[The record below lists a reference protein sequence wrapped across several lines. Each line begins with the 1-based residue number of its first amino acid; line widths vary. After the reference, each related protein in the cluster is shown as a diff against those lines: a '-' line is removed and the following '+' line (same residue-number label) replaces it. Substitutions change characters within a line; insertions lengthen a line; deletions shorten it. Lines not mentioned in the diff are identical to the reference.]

1 MKRILLISTL
11 LCAVVSFG
19 QAFEAVNFTGA
30 ANANGWT
37 THSGATPG
45 QLLAITTPSNS
56 GNSLSFP
63 LLENSVGNR
72 LQLTAGNSEDIN
84 KPVLNVTGSGYYSF
98 LMNVPTTVGLHANA
112 GAGDYF
118 IGFGGTSGA
127 VVTILAGRVFVKA
140 GLTPNTFVLGLVNQS
155 GTGTASTFLPTE
167 YPVGTTVF
175 VVVKVNATTTPIT
188 ASMWVNPIPGTI
200 ETPANLSNN
209 SGTNLLANFASVF
222 IRQGGT
228 AGAGTGNVEIDEIRA
243 GATWYQVTPCNT
255 PTMYYADLDGDTY
268 GNPNAPVNSCLP
280 LPGLVLN
287 NQDCNDTVA
296 AINPT
301 LVWYQ
306 DVDMDGFGNVSVTT
320 QGCTA
325 PAGFVAN
332 STDCDDNDSTAN
344 GFTTFYQDVDMDGFG
359 NAGAP
364 LLNCGQPVGYVSD
377 STDCDDSDSTSYP
390 GATEVCDGVD
400 NNCDNSIDEGLNQT
414 LYYEDADLDG
424 FGSTASILTC
434 EVLGAG
440 FSLDSTD
447 CDDSD
452 STIHPGANEILN
464 NAIDENCDGVDNYA
478 GLNEA
483 QFVSFNLVPNPAH
496 NSFQISTQ
504 LTTAFVLEVMD
515 LKGTLLFTS
524 NNVANGT
531 LISTSNWATGNY
543 IVKASTLSGSQFAR
557 LVVE

>member
-11 LCAVVSFG
+11 LSAVVSFG
-19 QAFEAVNFTGA
+19 QAFEAVNFTGF

-37 THSGATPG
+37 THSGTAG
-45 QLLAITTPSNS
+45 QIQALTTPSTS
-56 GNSLSFP
+56 GNSLGFP

-72 LQLTAGNSEDIN
+72 FGLVSGNTEDVN
-84 KPVLNVTGSGYYSF
+84 KPVVGITGVGYFSYLLNVT
-98 LMNVPTTVGLHANA
+98 NTTGLTATA
-112 GAGDYF
+112 AIGDYH
-118 IGFGGTSGA
+118 IGFGGAAGATVTS
-127 VVTILAGRVFVKA
+127 LASRVYIKA
-140 GLTPNTFVLGLVNQS
+140 GSAANTFKIAICNQS
-155 GTGTASTFLPTE
+155 GGAITPTFEAGEHPCGT
-167 YPVGTTVF
+167 PVF
-175 VVVKVNATTTPIT
+175 IVVKLDATTTPNIT
-188 ASMWVNPIPGTI
+188 ASLWVNPIPGTL
-200 ETPANLSNN
+200 EPVANLTHNL
-209 SGTNLLANFASVF
+209 GTNGLANFAS
-222 IRQGGT
+222 IWLRQGT
-228 AGAGTGNVEIDEIRA
+228 NTGNLEIDEIRA

-255 PTMYYADLDGDTY
+255 PTMYYADVDGDTY

-287 NQDCNDTVA
+287 NLDCNDNNA
-296 AINPT
+296 AVNPN

-306 DVDMDGFGNVSVTT
+306 DVDMDGFGNVSVTQT
-320 QGCTA
+320 GCTA
-325 PAGFVAN
+325 PAGYVAN

-344 GFTTFYQDVDMDGFG
+344 AFTTYYQDADMDGFG
-359 NAGAP
+359 NVGAP
-364 LLNCGQPVGYVSD
+364 LSNCGLPAGYVTD

-390 GATEVCDGVD
+390 GAIEVCDGVD

-483 QFVSFNLVPNPAH
+483 QWVSFNLVPNPAH

-531 LISTSNWATGNY
+531 FISTSNWATGNY

>member
-1 MKRILLISTL
+1 MKRILLITSL

-37 THSGATPG
+37 THSGTAG
-45 QLLAITTPSNS
+45 QIQALTTPSTS
-56 GNSLSFP
+56 GNSLGFP

-72 LQLTAGNSEDIN
+72 FGLVSGNTEDVN
-84 KPVLNVTGSGYYSF
+84 KPVVGITGVGYFSYLLNVT
-98 LMNVPTTVGLHANA
+98 NTTGLTATA
-112 GAGDYF
+112 AIGDYH
-118 IGFGGTSGA
+118 IGFGGAAGATVTS
-127 VVTILAGRVFVKA
+127 LASRVYIKA
-140 GLTPNTFVLGLVNQS
+140 GSAANTFKIAVCNQS
-155 GTGTASTFLPTE
+155 GGAITPTYE
-167 YPVGTTVF
+167 AGEHPCGVPVF
-175 VVVKVNATTTPIT
+175 IVVKLDATTMPNIT
-188 ASMWVNPIPGTI
+188 ASLWVNPIPGTI
-200 ETPANLSNN
+200 EPVANLTHNL
-209 SGTNLLANFASVF
+209 GTNGLANFAS
-222 IRQGGT
+222 IWLRQGT
-228 AGAGTGNVEIDEIRA
+228 NTGNLEVDEIRA

-255 PTMYYADLDGDTY
+255 PTMYYADMDGDTY
-268 GNPNAPVNSCLP
+268 GNPSMPVNSCLP

-287 NQDCNDTVA
+287 NLDCNDTVA

-306 DVDMDGFGNVSVTT
+306 DVDMDGFGNISVTQT
-320 QGCTA
+320 GCTA
-325 PAGFVAN
+325 PVGYVAN
-332 STDCDDNDSTAN
+332 STDCDDNDATAYA
-344 GFTTFYQDVDMDGFG
+344 FTTFYQDADMDGFG
-359 NAGAP
+359 NVGAP
-364 LLNCGQPVGYVSD
+364 LLSCGQPVGYVTD
-377 STDCDDSDSTSYP
+377 SLDCDDSDSTVYP
-390 GATEVCDGVD
+390 GAMEVCDGVD

-414 LYYEDADLDG
+414 LYFEDADLDG
-424 FGSTASILTC
+424 FGSNLSILTC

-496 NSFQISTQ
+496 NAFQISTQ
-504 LTTAFVLEVMD
+504 LTTEFVLQVMD
-515 LKGTLLFTS
+515 MKGAILFTS

-531 LISTSNWATGNY
+531 LVSTSNWAPGNY

>member
-11 LCAVVSFG
+11 LSAVVSFG
-19 QAFEAVNFTGA
+19 QAFEAVNFTGF

-37 THSGATPG
+37 THSGTAG
-45 QLLAITTPSNS
+45 QIQALTTPSTS
-56 GNSLSFP
+56 GNSLGFP

-72 LQLTAGNSEDIN
+72 FGLVSGNTEDVN
-84 KPVLNVTGSGYYSF
+84 KPVVGITGVGYFSYLLNVT
-98 LMNVPTTVGLHANA
+98 NTTGLTATA
-112 GAGDYF
+112 AIGDYH
-118 IGFGGTSGA
+118 IGFGGAAGATVTS
-127 VVTILAGRVFVKA
+127 LASRVYIKA
-140 GLTPNTFVLGLVNQS
+140 GSAANTFKIAICNQS
-155 GTGTASTFLPTE
+155 GGAITPTFEAGEHPCGT
-167 YPVGTTVF
+167 PVF
-175 VVVKVNATTTPIT
+175 IVVKLDATTMPNIT
-188 ASMWVNPIPGTI
+188 ASLWVNPIPGTL
-200 ETPANLSNN
+200 EPVANLTHNL
-209 SGTNLLANFASVF
+209 GTNGLANFAS
-222 IRQGGT
+222 IWLRQGT
-228 AGAGTGNVEIDEIRA
+228 NTGNLEIDEIRA

-255 PTMYYADLDGDTY
+255 PTMYYADVDGDTY
-268 GNPNAPVNSCLP
+268 GNPNASVNSCLP

-287 NQDCNDTVA
+287 NLDCNDNNA
-296 AINPT
+296 AVNPN

-306 DVDMDGFGNVSVTT
+306 DVDMDGFGNVSVTQT
-320 QGCTA
+320 GCTA

-344 GFTTFYQDVDMDGFG
+344 AFTTYYQDADMDGFG
-359 NAGAP
+359 NVGAP
-364 LLNCGQPVGYVSD
+364 LSNCGLPAGYVTD

-390 GATEVCDGVD
+390 GAIEVCDGVD

-483 QFVSFNLVPNPAH
+483 QWVSFNLVPNPAH

>member
-11 LCAVVSFG
+11 LSAVVSFG

-37 THSGATPG
+37 THSGTAG
-45 QLLAITTPSNS
+45 QIQALTTPSTS
-56 GNSLSFP
+56 GNSLGFP

-72 LQLTAGNSEDIN
+72 FGLVSGNTEDVN
-84 KPVLNVTGSGYYSF
+84 KPVVGITGVGYFSYLLNVT
-98 LMNVPTTVGLHANA
+98 NTTGLTATA
-112 GAGDYF
+112 AIGDYH
-118 IGFGGTSGA
+118 IGFGGAAGATVTS
-127 VVTILAGRVFVKA
+127 LASRVYIKA
-140 GLTPNTFVLGLVNQS
+140 GSAANTFKIAICNQS
-155 GTGTASTFLPTE
+155 GGAVTPTFEAGEHPCGT
-167 YPVGTTVF
+167 PVF
-175 VVVKVNATTTPIT
+175 IVVKLDATTMPNIT
-188 ASMWVNPIPGTI
+188 ASLWVNPIPGTL
-200 ETPANLSNN
+200 EPVANLTHNL
-209 SGTNLLANFASVF
+209 GTNGLANFAS
-222 IRQGGT
+222 IWLRQGT
-228 AGAGTGNVEIDEIRA
+228 NTGNLEIDEIRA

-255 PTMYYADLDGDTY
+255 PTMYYADVDGDTY

-287 NQDCNDTVA
+287 NLDCNDNNA
-296 AINPT
+296 AVNPN

-306 DVDMDGFGNVSVTT
+306 DVDMDGFGNVSVTQT
-320 QGCTA
+320 GCTA
-325 PAGFVAN
+325 PAGYVAN

-344 GFTTFYQDVDMDGFG
+344 AFTTYYQDADMDGFG
-359 NAGAP
+359 NVGAP
-364 LLNCGQPVGYVSD
+364 LSNCGLPAGYVTD

>member
-11 LCAVVSFG
+11 LSAVVSFG
-19 QAFEAVNFTGA
+19 QAFEAVNFTGF

-37 THSGATPG
+37 THSGTAG
-45 QLLAITTPSNS
+45 QIQALTTPSTS
-56 GNSLSFP
+56 GNSLGFP

-72 LQLTAGNSEDIN
+72 FGLVSGNTEDVN
-84 KPVLNVTGSGYYSF
+84 KPVVGITGVGYFSYLLNVT
-98 LMNVPTTVGLHANA
+98 NTTGLTATA
-112 GAGDYF
+112 AIGDYH
-118 IGFGGTSGA
+118 IGFGGAAGATVTS
-127 VVTILAGRVFVKA
+127 LASRVYIKA
-140 GLTPNTFVLGLVNQS
+140 GSAANTFKIAICNQS
-155 GTGTASTFLPTE
+155 GGAITPTFEAGEHPCGT
-167 YPVGTTVF
+167 PVF
-175 VVVKVNATTTPIT
+175 IVVKLDATTMPNIT
-188 ASMWVNPIPGTI
+188 ASLWVNPIPGTL
-200 ETPANLSNN
+200 EPVANLTHNL
-209 SGTNLLANFASVF
+209 GTNGLANFAS
-222 IRQGGT
+222 IWLRQGT
-228 AGAGTGNVEIDEIRA
+228 NTGNLEIDEIRA

-255 PTMYYADLDGDTY
+255 PTMYYADVDGDTY

-287 NQDCNDTVA
+287 NLDCNDNNA
-296 AINPT
+296 AVNPN

-306 DVDMDGFGNVSVTT
+306 DVDMDGFGNVSVTQT
-320 QGCTA
+320 GCTA
-325 PAGFVAN
+325 PAGYVAN

-344 GFTTFYQDVDMDGFG
+344 AFTTYYQDADMDGFG
-359 NAGAP
+359 NVGAP
-364 LLNCGQPVGYVSD
+364 LSNCGLPAGYVTD

-390 GATEVCDGVD
+390 GAIEVCDGVD

-483 QFVSFNLVPNPAH
+483 QWVSFNLVPNPAH

-531 LISTSNWATGNY
+531 FISTSNWATGNY

>member
-11 LCAVVSFG
+11 LSAVVSFG
-19 QAFEAVNFTGA
+19 QAFEAVNFTGF

-37 THSGATPG
+37 THSGTAG
-45 QLLAITTPSNS
+45 QIQALTTPSTS
-56 GNSLSFP
+56 GNSLGFP

-72 LQLTAGNSEDIN
+72 FGLVSGNTEDVN
-84 KPVLNVTGSGYYSF
+84 KPVVGITGVGYFSYLLNVT
-98 LMNVPTTVGLHANA
+98 NTTGLTATA
-112 GAGDYF
+112 AIGDYH
-118 IGFGGTSGA
+118 IGFGGAAGATVTS
-127 VVTILAGRVFVKA
+127 LSSRVYIKA
-140 GLTPNTFVLGLVNQS
+140 GSAANTFKIAICNQS
-155 GTGTASTFLPTE
+155 GGAITPTFEAGEHPCGT
-167 YPVGTTVF
+167 PVF
-175 VVVKVNATTTPIT
+175 IVVKLDATTMPNIT
-188 ASMWVNPIPGTI
+188 ASLWVNPIPGTL
-200 ETPANLSNN
+200 EPVANLTHNL
-209 SGTNLLANFASVF
+209 GTNGLANFAS
-222 IRQGGT
+222 IWLRQGT
-228 AGAGTGNVEIDEIRA
+228 NTGNLEIDEIRA

-255 PTMYYADLDGDTY
+255 PTMYYADVDGDTY

-287 NQDCNDTVA
+287 NLDCNDNNA
-296 AINPT
+296 AVNPN

-306 DVDMDGFGNVSVTT
+306 DVDMDGFGNVSVTQT
-320 QGCTA
+320 GCTA
-325 PAGFVAN
+325 PAGYVAN

-344 GFTTFYQDVDMDGFG
+344 AFTTYYQDADMDGFG
-359 NAGAP
+359 NVGAP
-364 LLNCGQPVGYVSD
+364 LSNCGLPAGYVTD

-390 GATEVCDGVD
+390 GAIEVCDGVD

-483 QFVSFNLVPNPAH
+483 QWVSFNLVPNPAH

-531 LISTSNWATGNY
+531 FISTSNWATGNY

>member
-11 LCAVVSFG
+11 LSAVVSFG
-19 QAFEAVNFTGA
+19 QAFEAVNFTGF

-37 THSGATPG
+37 THSGTAG
-45 QLLAITTPSNS
+45 QIQALTTPSTS
-56 GNSLSFP
+56 GNSLGFP

-72 LQLTAGNSEDIN
+72 FGLVSGNTEDVN
-84 KPVLNVTGSGYYSF
+84 KPVVGITGVGYFSYLLNVT
-98 LMNVPTTVGLHANA
+98 NTTGLTATA
-112 GAGDYF
+112 AIGDYH
-118 IGFGGTSGA
+118 IGFGGAAGATVTS
-127 VVTILAGRVFVKA
+127 LASRVYIKA
-140 GLTPNTFVLGLVNQS
+140 GSAANTFKIAICNQS
-155 GTGTASTFLPTE
+155 GGAITPTFEAGEHPCGT
-167 YPVGTTVF
+167 PVF
-175 VVVKVNATTTPIT
+175 IVVKLDATTTPNIT
-188 ASMWVNPIPGTI
+188 ASLWVNPIPGTL
-200 ETPANLSNN
+200 EPVANLTHNL
-209 SGTNLLANFASVF
+209 GTNGLANFAS
-222 IRQGGT
+222 IWLRQGT
-228 AGAGTGNVEIDEIRA
+228 NTGNLEIDEIRA

-255 PTMYYADLDGDTY
+255 PTMYYADVDGDTY

-287 NQDCNDTVA
+287 NLDCNDNNA
-296 AINPT
+296 AVNPN

-306 DVDMDGFGNVSVTT
+306 DVDMDGFGNVSVTQT
-320 QGCTA
+320 GCTA

-344 GFTTFYQDVDMDGFG
+344 AFTTYYQDADMDGFG
-359 NAGAP
+359 NVGAP
-364 LLNCGQPVGYVSD
+364 LSNCGLPAGYVTD

-390 GATEVCDGVD
+390 GAIEVCDGVD

-483 QFVSFNLVPNPAH
+483 QWVSFNLVPNPAH

>member
-11 LCAVVSFG
+11 LSAVVSFG
-19 QAFEAVNFTGA
+19 QAFEAVNFTGF

-37 THSGATPG
+37 THSGTAG
-45 QLLAITTPSNS
+45 QIQALTTPSTS
-56 GNSLSFP
+56 GNSLGFP

-72 LQLTAGNSEDIN
+72 FGLVSGNTEDVN
-84 KPVLNVTGSGYYSF
+84 KPVVGITGVGYFSYLLNVT
-98 LMNVPTTVGLHANA
+98 NTTGLTATA
-112 GAGDYF
+112 AIGDYH
-118 IGFGGTSGA
+118 IGFGGAAGATVTS
-127 VVTILAGRVFVKA
+127 LASRVYIKA
-140 GLTPNTFVLGLVNQS
+140 GSAANTFKIAICNQS
-155 GTGTASTFLPTE
+155 GGAITPTFEAGEHPCGT
-167 YPVGTTVF
+167 PVF
-175 VVVKVNATTTPIT
+175 IVVKLDATTMPNIT
-188 ASMWVNPIPGTI
+188 ASLWVNPIPGTL
-200 ETPANLSNN
+200 EPVANLTHNL
-209 SGTNLLANFASVF
+209 GTNGLANFAS
-222 IRQGGT
+222 IWLRQGT
-228 AGAGTGNVEIDEIRA
+228 NTGNLEIDEIRA

-255 PTMYYADLDGDTY
+255 PTMYYADVDGDTY

-287 NQDCNDTVA
+287 NLDCNDNNA
-296 AINPT
+296 AVNPN

-306 DVDMDGFGNVSVTT
+306 DVDMDGFGNVSVTQT
-320 QGCTA
+320 GCTA
-325 PAGFVAN
+325 PAGYVAN

-344 GFTTFYQDVDMDGFG
+344 AFTTYYQDADMDGFG
-359 NAGAP
+359 NVGAP
-364 LLNCGQPVGYVSD
+364 LSNCGLPAGYVTD

-390 GATEVCDGVD
+390 GAIEVCDGVD
-400 NNCDNSIDEGLNQT
+400 NNCDNSIDEGLNLT

-424 FGSTASILTC
+424 FGSTASIFTC

-483 QFVSFNLVPNPAH
+483 QWVSFNLVPNPAH

-531 LISTSNWATGNY
+531 FISTSNWATGNY

>member
-37 THSGATPG
+37 THSGTAG
-45 QLLAITTPSNS
+45 QIQALTTPSTS
-56 GNSLSFP
+56 GNSLGFP

-72 LQLTAGNSEDIN
+72 FGLVSGNTEDVN
-84 KPVLNVTGSGYYSF
+84 KPVVGITGVGYFSYLLNVT
-98 LMNVPTTVGLHANA
+98 NTTGLTATA
-112 GAGDYF
+112 AIGDYH
-118 IGFGGTSGA
+118 IGFGGAAGATVTS
-127 VVTILAGRVFVKA
+127 LSSRVYIKA
-140 GLTPNTFVLGLVNQS
+140 GSAANTFKIAICNQS
-155 GTGTASTFLPTE
+155 GGAITPTFEAGEHPCGT
-167 YPVGTTVF
+167 PVF
-175 VVVKVNATTTPIT
+175 IVVKLDATTMPNIT
-188 ASMWVNPIPGTI
+188 ASLWVNPIPGTL
-200 ETPANLSNN
+200 EPVANLTHNL
-209 SGTNLLANFASVF
+209 GTNGLANFAS
-222 IRQGGT
+222 IWLRQGT
-228 AGAGTGNVEIDEIRA
+228 NTGNLEIDEIRA

-255 PTMYYADLDGDTY
+255 PTMYYADVDGDTY

-287 NQDCNDTVA
+287 NLDCNDNNA
-296 AINPT
+296 AVNPN

-306 DVDMDGFGNVSVTT
+306 DVDMDGFGNVSVTQT
-320 QGCTA
+320 GCTA
-325 PAGFVAN
+325 PAGYVAN

-344 GFTTFYQDVDMDGFG
+344 AFTTYYQDADMDGFG
-359 NAGAP
+359 NVGAP
-364 LLNCGQPVGYVSD
+364 LSNCGLPAGYVTD

-483 QFVSFNLVPNPAH
+483 QWVSFNLVPNPAH

>member
-1 MKRILLISTL
+1 MKRILLITSL
-11 LCAVVSFG
+11 LCALVSFG

-37 THSGATPG
+37 THSGTAG
-45 QLLAITTPSNS
+45 QIQALTTPSTS
-56 GNSLSFP
+56 GNSLGFP

-72 LQLTAGNSEDIN
+72 FGLVSGNTEDVN
-84 KPVLNVTGSGYYSF
+84 KPVVGITGVGYFSYLLNVT
-98 LMNVPTTVGLHANA
+98 NTTGLTATA
-112 GAGDYF
+112 AIGDYH
-118 IGFGGTSGA
+118 IGFGGAAGATVTS
-127 VVTILAGRVFVKA
+127 LASRVYIKA
-140 GLTPNTFVLGLVNQS
+140 GSAANTFKIAVCNQS
-155 GTGTASTFLPTE
+155 GGAITPTYE
-167 YPVGTTVF
+167 AGEHPCGIPVF
-175 VVVKVNATTTPIT
+175 IVVKLDATTMPNIT
-188 ASMWVNPIPGTI
+188 ASLWVNPIPGTI
-200 ETPANLSNN
+200 EPVANLTHNL
-209 SGTNLLANFASVF
+209 GTNGLANFAS
-222 IRQGGT
+222 IWLRQGT
-228 AGAGTGNVEIDEIRA
+228 NTGNLEVDEIRA

-255 PTMYYADLDGDTY
+255 PTMYYADMDGDTY
-268 GNPNAPVNSCLP
+268 GNPSMPVNSCLP

-287 NQDCNDTVA
+287 NLDCNDTVA

-306 DVDMDGFGNVSVTT
+306 DVDMDGFGNISVTQT
-320 QGCTA
+320 GCTA
-325 PAGFVAN
+325 PVGYVAN
-332 STDCDDNDSTAN
+332 STDCDDNDSTAYA
-344 GFTTFYQDVDMDGFG
+344 FTTFYQDADMDGFG
-359 NAGAP
+359 NVGAP
-364 LLNCGQPVGYVSD
+364 LLSCGQPVGYVSD

-424 FGSTASILTC
+424 FGSNLSILTC

-504 LTTAFVLEVMD
+504 LTTEFVLQVMD
-515 LKGTLLFTS
+515 MKGAILFTS

-531 LISTSNWATGNY
+531 LVSTSNWAPGNY

>member
-11 LCAVVSFG
+11 LSAVVSFG
-19 QAFEAVNFTGA
+19 QAFEAVNFTGF

-37 THSGATPG
+37 THSGTAG
-45 QLLAITTPSNS
+45 QIQALTTPSTS
-56 GNSLSFP
+56 GNSLGFP

-72 LQLTAGNSEDIN
+72 FGLVSGNTEDVN
-84 KPVLNVTGSGYYSF
+84 KPVVGITGVGYFSYLLNVT
-98 LMNVPTTVGLHANA
+98 NTTGLTATA
-112 GAGDYF
+112 AIGDYH
-118 IGFGGTSGA
+118 IGFGGAAGATVTS
-127 VVTILAGRVFVKA
+127 LASRVYIKA
-140 GLTPNTFVLGLVNQS
+140 GSAANTFKIAICNQS
-155 GTGTASTFLPTE
+155 GGAVTPTFEAGEHPCGT
-167 YPVGTTVF
+167 PVF
-175 VVVKVNATTTPIT
+175 IVVKLDATTMPNIT
-188 ASMWVNPIPGTI
+188 ASLWVNPIPGTL
-200 ETPANLSNN
+200 EPVANLTHNL
-209 SGTNLLANFASVF
+209 GTNGLANFAS
-222 IRQGGT
+222 IWLRQGT
-228 AGAGTGNVEIDEIRA
+228 NTGNLEIDEIRA

-255 PTMYYADLDGDTY
+255 PTMYYADVDGDTY

-287 NQDCNDTVA
+287 NLDCNDNNA
-296 AINPT
+296 AVNPN

-306 DVDMDGFGNVSVTT
+306 DVDMDGFGNVSVTQT
-320 QGCTA
+320 GCTA
-325 PAGFVAN
+325 PAGYVAN

-344 GFTTFYQDVDMDGFG
+344 AFTTYYQDADMDGFG
-359 NAGAP
+359 NVGAP
-364 LLNCGQPVGYVSD
+364 LSNCGLPAGYVTD

>member
-19 QAFEAVNFTGA
+19 QAFEAVNFTGF

-37 THSGATPG
+37 THSGTAG
-45 QLLAITTPSNS
+45 QIQALTTPSTS
-56 GNSLSFP
+56 GNSLGFP

-72 LQLTAGNSEDIN
+72 FGLVSGNTEDVN
-84 KPVLNVTGSGYYSF
+84 KPVVGITGVGYFSYLLNVT
-98 LMNVPTTVGLHANA
+98 NTTGLTATA
-112 GAGDYF
+112 AIGDYH
-118 IGFGGTSGA
+118 IGFGGAAGATVTS
-127 VVTILAGRVFVKA
+127 LASRVYIKA
-140 GLTPNTFVLGLVNQS
+140 GSAANTFKIAICNQS
-155 GTGTASTFLPTE
+155 GGAITPTFEAGEHPCGT
-167 YPVGTTVF
+167 PVF
-175 VVVKVNATTTPIT
+175 IVVKLDATTMPNIT
-188 ASMWVNPIPGTI
+188 ASLWVNPIPGTL
-200 ETPANLSNN
+200 EPVANLTHNL
-209 SGTNLLANFASVF
+209 GTNGLANFAS
-222 IRQGGT
+222 IWLRQGT
-228 AGAGTGNVEIDEIRA
+228 NTGNLEIDEIRA

-255 PTMYYADLDGDTY
+255 PTMYYADVDGDTY

-287 NQDCNDTVA
+287 NLDCNDNNA
-296 AINPT
+296 AVNPN

-306 DVDMDGFGNVSVTT
+306 DVDMDGFGNVSVTQT
-320 QGCTA
+320 GCTA

-344 GFTTFYQDVDMDGFG
+344 AFITYYQDADMDGFG
-359 NAGAP
+359 NVGAP
-364 LLNCGQPVGYVSD
+364 LSNCGLPAGYVTD

>member
-19 QAFEAVNFTGA
+19 QAFEAVNFTGF

-37 THSGATPG
+37 THSGTAG
-45 QLLAITTPSNS
+45 QIQALTTPSTS
-56 GNSLSFP
+56 GNSLGFP

-72 LQLTAGNSEDIN
+72 FGLVSGNTEDVN
-84 KPVLNVTGSGYYSF
+84 KPVVGITGVGYFSYLLNVT
-98 LMNVPTTVGLHANA
+98 NTTGLTATA
-112 GAGDYF
+112 AIGDYH
-118 IGFGGTSGA
+118 IGFGGAAGATVTS
-127 VVTILAGRVFVKA
+127 LASRVYIKA
-140 GLTPNTFVLGLVNQS
+140 GSAANTFKIAICNQS
-155 GTGTASTFLPTE
+155 GGAITPTFEAGEHPCGT
-167 YPVGTTVF
+167 PVF
-175 VVVKVNATTTPIT
+175 IVVKLDATTMPNIT
-188 ASMWVNPIPGTI
+188 ASLWVNPIPGTL
-200 ETPANLSNN
+200 EPVANLTHNL
-209 SGTNLLANFASVF
+209 GTNGLANFAS
-222 IRQGGT
+222 IWLRQGT
-228 AGAGTGNVEIDEIRA
+228 NTGNLEIDEIRA

-255 PTMYYADLDGDTY
+255 PTMYYADVDGDTY

-287 NQDCNDTVA
+287 NLDCNDNNA
-296 AINPT
+296 AVNPN

-306 DVDMDGFGNVSVTT
+306 DVDMDGFGNVSVTQT
-320 QGCTA
+320 GCTA

-344 GFTTFYQDVDMDGFG
+344 AFTTYYQDADMDGFG
-359 NAGAP
+359 NVGAP
-364 LLNCGQPVGYVSD
+364 LSNCGLPAGYVTD

-483 QFVSFNLVPNPAH
+483 QWVSFNLVPNPAH

>member
-1 MKRILLISTL
+1 MKRILLITSL
-11 LCAVVSFG
+11 LCALVSFG

-37 THSGATPG
+37 THSGTAG
-45 QLLAITTPSNS
+45 QIQALTTPSTS
-56 GNSLSFP
+56 GNSLGFP

-72 LQLTAGNSEDIN
+72 FGLVSGNTEDVN
-84 KPVLNVTGSGYYSF
+84 KPVVGITGVGYFSYLLNVT
-98 LMNVPTTVGLHANA
+98 NTTGLTATA
-112 GAGDYF
+112 AIGDYH
-118 IGFGGTSGA
+118 IGFGGAAGATVTS
-127 VVTILAGRVFVKA
+127 LASRVYIKA
-140 GLTPNTFVLGLVNQS
+140 GSAANTFKIAVCNQS
-155 GTGTASTFLPTE
+155 GGAITPTYE
-167 YPVGTTVF
+167 AGEHPCGIPVF
-175 VVVKVNATTTPIT
+175 IVVKLDATTMPNIT
-188 ASMWVNPIPGTI
+188 ASLWVNPIPGTI
-200 ETPANLSNN
+200 EPVANLTHNL
-209 SGTNLLANFASVF
+209 GTNGLANFAS
-222 IRQGGT
+222 IWLRQGT
-228 AGAGTGNVEIDEIRA
+228 NTGNLEVDEIRA

-255 PTMYYADLDGDTY
+255 PTMYYADMDGDTY
-268 GNPNAPVNSCLP
+268 GNPSMPVNSCLP

-287 NQDCNDTVA
+287 NLDCNDTVA

-306 DVDMDGFGNVSVTT
+306 DVDMDGFGNISVTQT
-320 QGCTA
+320 GCTA
-325 PAGFVAN
+325 PVGYVAN
-332 STDCDDNDSTAN
+332 STDCDDNDSTAYA
-344 GFTTFYQDVDMDGFG
+344 FTTFYQDADMDGFG
-359 NAGAP
+359 NVGAP
-364 LLNCGQPVGYVSD
+364 LLSCGQPVGYVSD

-424 FGSTASILTC
+424 FGSNLSILTC

-496 NSFQISTQ
+496 NAFQISTQ
-504 LTTAFVLEVMD
+504 LTTEFVLQVMD
-515 LKGTLLFTS
+515 MKGAILFTS

-531 LISTSNWATGNY
+531 LVSTSNWAPGNY

>member
-37 THSGATPG
+37 THSGTAG
-45 QLLAITTPSNS
+45 QIQALTTPSTS
-56 GNSLSFP
+56 GNSLGFP

-72 LQLTAGNSEDIN
+72 FGLVSGNTEDVN
-84 KPVLNVTGSGYYSF
+84 KPVVGITGVGYFSYLLNVT
-98 LMNVPTTVGLHANA
+98 NTTGLTATA
-112 GAGDYF
+112 AIGDYH
-118 IGFGGTSGA
+118 IGFGGAAGATVTS
-127 VVTILAGRVFVKA
+127 LASRVYIKA
-140 GLTPNTFVLGLVNQS
+140 GSAANTFKIAICNQS
-155 GTGTASTFLPTE
+155 GGAITPTFEAGEHPCGT
-167 YPVGTTVF
+167 PVF
-175 VVVKVNATTTPIT
+175 IVVKLDATTMPNIT
-188 ASMWVNPIPGTI
+188 ASLWVNPIPGTL
-200 ETPANLSNN
+200 EPVANLTHNL
-209 SGTNLLANFASVF
+209 GTNGLANFAS
-222 IRQGGT
+222 IWLRQGT
-228 AGAGTGNVEIDEIRA
+228 NTGNLEIDEIRA

-255 PTMYYADLDGDTY
+255 PTMYYADVDGDTY

-287 NQDCNDTVA
+287 NLDCNDNNA
-296 AINPT
+296 AVNPN

-306 DVDMDGFGNVSVTT
+306 DVDMDGFGNVSVTQT
-320 QGCTA
+320 GCTA
-325 PAGFVAN
+325 PAGYVAN

-344 GFTTFYQDVDMDGFG
+344 AFTTYYQDADMDGFG
-359 NAGAP
+359 NVGAP
-364 LLNCGQPVGYVSD
+364 LSNCGLPAGYVTD

-390 GATEVCDGVD
+390 GAIEVCDGVD

>member
-11 LCAVVSFG
+11 LSAVVSFG
-19 QAFEAVNFTGA
+19 QAFEAVNFTGF

-37 THSGATPG
+37 THSGTAG
-45 QLLAITTPSNS
+45 QIQALTTPSTS
-56 GNSLSFP
+56 GNSLGFP

-72 LQLTAGNSEDIN
+72 FGLVSGNTEDVN
-84 KPVLNVTGSGYYSF
+84 KPVVGITGVGYFSYLLNVT
-98 LMNVPTTVGLHANA
+98 NTTGLTATA
-112 GAGDYF
+112 AIGDYH
-118 IGFGGTSGA
+118 IGFGGAAGATVTS
-127 VVTILAGRVFVKA
+127 LASRVYIKA
-140 GLTPNTFVLGLVNQS
+140 GSAANTFKIAICNQS
-155 GTGTASTFLPTE
+155 GGAITPTFEAGEHPCGT
-167 YPVGTTVF
+167 PVF
-175 VVVKVNATTTPIT
+175 IVVKLDATTMPNIT
-188 ASMWVNPIPGTI
+188 ASLWVNPIPGTL
-200 ETPANLSNN
+200 EPVANLTHNL
-209 SGTNLLANFASVF
+209 GTNGLANFAS
-222 IRQGGT
+222 IWLRQGT
-228 AGAGTGNVEIDEIRA
+228 NTGNLEIDEIRA

-255 PTMYYADLDGDTY
+255 PTMYYADVDGDTY

-287 NQDCNDTVA
+287 NLDCNDNNA
-296 AINPT
+296 AVNPN

-306 DVDMDGFGNVSVTT
+306 DVDMDGFGNVSVTQT
-320 QGCTA
+320 GCTA
-325 PAGFVAN
+325 PAGYVAN

-344 GFTTFYQDVDMDGFG
+344 AFTTYYQDADMDGFG
-359 NAGAP
+359 NVGAP
-364 LLNCGQPVGYVSD
+364 LSNCGLPAGYVTD

-390 GATEVCDGVD
+390 GAIEVCDGVD